1 MRKKPMSKSRRNLL
15 KSKCLKSPRDTL
27 VNWGSL
33 LSLIADDLDACTTE
47 LRERRRRV
55 LEVKA
60 RYFGSNKPFEEVTTE
75 GLADLASALDR
86 LDHGIE
92 YVGGRL
98 GRLRAKA
105 FQDLA
110 ADAIR
115 DGKEASPLYPNLDP
129 E

>member
-1 MRKKPMSKSRRNLL
+1 MSKSRRNTL
-15 KSKCLKSPRDTL
+15 KNKRLRSSRVTL
-27 VNWGSL
+27 VDWGSL
-33 LSLIADDLDACTTE
+33 LSLIADDLDACTAE
-47 LRERRRRV
+47 LKARRRRI
-55 LEVKA
+55 LEIQA
-60 RYFGSNKPFEEVTTE
+60 RYFISHKPFEEPTVE

-92 YVGGRL
+92 YVVGRL

>member
-1 MRKKPMSKSRRNLL
+1 M
-15 KSKCLKSPRDTL
+15 
-27 VNWGSL
+27 
-33 LSLIADDLDACTTE
+33 SLIADDLDACTAE
-47 LRERRRRV
+47 LKARRRRI
-55 LEVKA
+55 LEIQA
-60 RYFGSNKPFEEVTTE
+60 RYFISHKPFEEPTVE

-92 YVGGRL
+92 YVVGRL